1 MGINTVEVTG
11 YVRNIDNSVVSTT
24 LTLFMN
30 VTRDYKL
37 NAGVNARDIVAG
49 NNWTVYDTN
58 LTTEMLTFTA
68 PNSNMFTFLNVPDF
82 VTI

>member
-68 PNSNMFTFLNVPDF
+68 PNNNMFTFLNVPDF